1 MAYSQGGYIPSTFD
15 DIMARLIIRVNE
27 QFGTSYTAQT
37 FVGTNF
43 YKCFYPLVQ
52 EVISAKADFSEAY
65 EKLADYIR
73 DTNSV
78 LNVNKTPDDALIST
92 FKEAGYVLSLE
103 KNTLE
108 NAGTIAACVDVDGE
122 AEDYPAK
129 KAEIL
134 ELLKENTVAGMYFKG
149 SERGLRTLTNGQ
161 DMEFAFALPVRSNMD
176 LKLTLTLSGDTNILV
191 DSESEIKDKLLS
203 NLAEMYALGRKF
215 EPARYF
221 TVSRDCPYAAAVL
234 LEYKKDGEES
244 WSSGVYQSDYTD
256 LFVFDKNNIEVV
268 LK

>member
-1 MAYSQGGYIPSTFD
+1 MAYYQGGYVPSGFN
-15 DIMARLIIRVNE
+15 DILARLIARVNE
-27 QFGTSYTAQT
+27 QFGTSYTEQT

-43 YKCFYPLVQ
+43 YKCFYPLIQ
-52 EVISAKADFSEAY
+52 EVISAEADFAEAY

-78 LNVNKTPDDALIST
+78 LNVSKTPDEALISA

-103 KNTLE
+103 KNTLA
-108 NAGTIAACVDVDGE
+108 NAGTIAACVDVDGD

-161 DMEFAFALPVRSNMD
+161 DMEFAFALPVRSNMA

-191 DSESEIKDKLLS
+191 DSEDEIKNKLLK
-203 NLAEMYALGRKF
+203 NLADMYSLGRNF

-221 TVSRDCPYAAAVL
+221 TISRDCPYASAVL
-234 LEYKKDGEES
+234 LEHKKDGEES